1 MTKTPQNIH
10 YSSFFN
16 ARLTSTISIAL
27 VLFILG
33 LIALIG
39 IMASEISM
47 YVKENIGFSIVL
59 KDNLKENEINRMKQ
73 QLEKTK
79 FVKSVTFLSKEE
91 ALKEL
96 TAELGENPEEFLGFN
111 PLQASLEV
119 KLKAQYANADSL
131 QWIEKKLNA
140 YSGISE
146 IAYRKDLIQLVNEN
160 VKRIGAILLLLAGI
174 LMVISFA
181 LISNTIRLSA
191 YSKRFLIHT
200 MKLVGATPA
209 FIRRPFIVSNIVNG
223 IVASVFA
230 IGMLTGCIY
239 YLSTAVENFSI
250 LMSLDYLISVYLIVF
265 ILGIFL
271 TAISAYFAVNKYIR
285 MNHDD
290 LYYV

>member
-1 MTKTPQNIH
+1 MTKATSNIR

-59 KDNLKENEINRMKQ
+59 KDNLKENDINRMQK
-73 QLEKTK
+73 QLEATK
-79 FVKSVTFLSKEE
+79 FVKSVTYLSKEQ

-119 KLKAQYANADSL
+119 KLNARYANSDSL
-131 QWIEKKLNA
+131 QWIEKKLNS
-140 YSGISE
+140 YSGISD

-160 VKRIGAILLLLAGI
+160 VQRIGAILLLFAGI
-174 LMVISFA
+174 LMIISFA

-200 MKLVGATPA
+200 MKLVGATPG
-209 FIRRPFIVSNIVNG
+209 FIRRPFIISNIING
-223 IVASVFA
+223 IVASVLA

-239 YLSTAVENFSI
+239 YLSSAVDNFSI
-250 LMSLDYLISVYLIVF
+250 LMSLNYLLSVYVIVF
-265 ILGIFL
+265 VLGIFL
-271 TAISAYFAVNKYIR
+271 TAVSAYFAVNKYIR
-285 MNHDD
+285 MNQDD

>member
-131 QWIEKKLNA
+131 QWIEKKLNT

-160 VKRIGAILLLLAGI
+160 VKHIGAILLLLAGI

-181 LISNTIRLSA
+181 LISNTNRLSA

-239 YLSTAVENFSI
+239 YLSTAVDNFSI
-250 LMSLDYLISVYLIVF
+250 LMSLGYLISVYLIVF
-265 ILGIFL
+265 VIGIFL

>member
-1 MTKTPQNIH
+1 MTKATSNIR

-59 KDNLKENEINRMKQ
+59 KDNLKENDINRMQK
-73 QLEKTK
+73 QLETTK
-79 FVKSVTFLSKEE
+79 FVKSVTYLSKEQ

-119 KLKAQYANADSL
+119 KLNARYANSDSL
-131 QWIEKKLNA
+131 QWIEKKLNS
-140 YSGISE
+140 YSGISD

-160 VKRIGAILLLLAGI
+160 VQRIGAILLLFAGI
-174 LMVISFA
+174 LMIISFA

-200 MKLVGATPA
+200 MKLVGATPG
-209 FIRRPFIVSNIVNG
+209 FIRRPFIISNIING
-223 IVASVFA
+223 IVASVLA

-239 YLSTAVENFSI
+239 YLSSAVDNFSI
-250 LMSLDYLISVYLIVF
+250 LMSLNYLLSVYVIVF

-271 TAISAYFAVNKYIR
+271 TAVSAYFAVNKYIR
-285 MNHDD
+285 MNQDD

>member
-1 MTKTPQNIH
+1 M
-10 YSSFFN
+10 
-16 ARLTSTISIAL
+16 
-27 VLFILG
+27 
-33 LIALIG
+33 
-39 IMASEISM
+39 
-47 YVKENIGFSIVL
+47 
-59 KDNLKENEINRMKQ
+59 
-73 QLEKTK
+73 
-79 FVKSVTFLSKEE
+79 
-91 ALKEL
+91 KEL

-160 VKRIGAILLLLAGI
+160 VKRIGAVLLLLAAI

>member
-79 FVKSVTFLSKEE
+79 FVKSVTFLSKDE

-160 VKRIGAILLLLAGI
+160 VKRIGAVLLLLAAI

-181 LISNTIRLSA
+181 LISNTSRLGA

>member
-59 KDNLKENEINRMKQ
+59 KDNLKEYEINRMKQ

-79 FVKSVTFLSKEE
+79 FVKSVTFLSKDE

-160 VKRIGAILLLLAGI
+160 VKRIGAVLLLLAAI

>member
-79 FVKSVTFLSKEE
+79 FVKSVTFLSKDE

-131 QWIEKKLNA
+131 QWIEKKLHA

-160 VKRIGAILLLLAGI
+160 VKRIGAVLLLLAAI